1 MSNSVPL
8 KTQRCQRKQ
17 GKLNLLTTGKD
28 QAGSSAGAG
37 AVAEG
42 DEEEDDLEAM
52 KKKLEQMEEEAAK
65 LNEMKEDLDKQ
76 LGSDGKEEEEE
87 AATDDKSVYV
97 GQVDY
102 DATPEELQAFF
113 QTCGTIER
121 VTIVCDTYTRRSKG
135 YAYIEFAEAEA
146 AIGNAT
152 GASALRAKAQAM
164 ALAMRTHL
172 WDTDHFVTQA
182 PAPVRTTRIGLTC
195 D

>member
-1 MSNSVPL
+1 METL
-8 KTQRCQRKQ
+8 
-17 GKLNLLTTGKD
+17 
-28 QAGSSAGAG
+28 
-37 AVAEG
+37 
-42 DEEEDDLEAM
+42 

-76 LGSDGKEEEEE
+76 LGPDGGKDEEEEA

-146 AIGNAT
+146 VQNAVLLND
-152 GASALRAKAQAM
+152 SAFRGRQLKVLPKRINKKRRFAEPSSYYKV
-164 ALAMRTHL
+164 
-172 WDTDHFVTQA
+172 FVFF
-182 PAPVRTTRIGLTC
+182 
-195 D
+195 